1 MEFKKFSSKTAAF
14 CVMPEEDKSNADNN
28 EPIDFATNPHGLV
41 FKNESQMKEIL
52 NDYYHKEFKALA
64 DVMTHLAVCHT
75 VVVDKNKGVY
85 NAASPDELSLVE
97 GAKA

>member
-14 CVMPEEDKSNADNN
+14 CVMPEEDDKSSGSN
-28 EPIDFATNPHGLV
+28 EPLDFATNPHGLV
-41 FKNESQMKEIL
+41 FKNEKQMKEIL

-85 NAASPDELSLVE
+85 NAASPDELSLVD